1 VGISH
6 ARRRGPVRGFVL
18 LKGASEQRG
27 SQIIGSGV
35 KRRLNGGSSKMAVS
49 DETKELLEQ
58 AKKGKARK
66 FVMITKGTEVIS
78 LVVFKKGSAAQKIKE
93 AKEEGRGT
101 PCYGIITGR
110 GMDINFRLAIDEGFE
125 KAPVKTL
132 SLKKFLEDE
141 ADFKCKPLFEIVKSH
156 DVLLDEDDPLH
167 ARFIKL
173 QPEAMAACDRHPER
187 AEAIGALCTKI
198 GKLLENEDTK
208 AAEAEIVGLENLLK
222 SLGGEHPEPTVPV
235 PEDAPAT
242 TAPNSQSL
250 DVQKTQLAE
259 SLKKLKPAID
269 RAIEVAPGRKSEL
282 FQSMTQIAGEIKQG
296 KVDEAKSNILSLG
309 KLVKGLI
316 EQQAAAPAS
325 VSSGPDPKVTYQALV
340 DKLEPLLNE
349 ARKANPDKSN
359 ALLNL
364 WNYATDQG
372 TDGNYK
378 NANTA
383 LEKLETAI
391 NTALA
396 QAPQKDTDRFGI
408 REGLVA
414 EKVAEL
420 ERYLSDQV
428 AAAKAQ
434 SHANVEAI
442 EQAIEAQ
449 VPDEDAAEIAL
460 AVELEV
466 DDLYEQVKASLDSVL
481 GSHDGQRVLNE
492 IEKWRKTV
500 AASPVVELLKT
511 TKQAF
516 GTDADVLKDFD
527 RLFSVVTEK
536 VKELSQV

>member
-1 VGISH
+1 
-6 ARRRGPVRGFVL
+6 
-18 LKGASEQRG
+18 
-27 SQIIGSGV
+27 
-35 KRRLNGGSSKMAVS
+35 MAVS
-49 DETKELLEQ
+49 DETKDLLDQ

-101 PCYGIITGR
+101 PCHGIITGR
-110 GMDINFRLAIDEGFE
+110 GMDINFRLAIDDGFE

-167 ARFIKL
+167 ARFLKL
-173 QPEAMAACDRHPER
+173 RSDALTACDNHPTR
-187 AEAIGALCTKI
+187 AEEIGKLCEKI
-198 GKLLENEDTK
+198 GKLLEGEDSKT
-208 AAEAEIVGLENLLK
+208 AEKEIGGLENLLK
-222 SLGGEHPEPTVPV
+222 SLGG
-235 PEDAPAT
+235 DAPAPT
-242 TAPNSQSL
+242 MPETDVTPADASSKNQPL

-259 SLKKLKPAID
+259 ALKKLKPGID
-269 RAIEVAPGRKSEL
+269 KAMEVAPGRKSEL
-282 FQSMTQIAGEIKQG
+282 LQSMTQIAGEIKQG
-296 KVDEAKSNILSLG
+296 KVDEAKSNILALG

-316 EQQAAAPAS
+316 AQQAAAPVADN
-325 VSSGPDPKVTYQALV
+325 PDAKTAFQAYV
-340 DKLEPLLNE
+340 DRLEPLLND
-349 ARKANPDKSN
+349 ARKANPEKSN

-372 TDGNYK
+372 AAGNFN

-383 LEKLETAI
+383 LSKLETAI
-391 NTALA
+391 NTAIA
-396 QAPQKDTDRFGI
+396 QAPQKDTDRFQI

-434 SHANVEAI
+434 SHVSVETV

-466 DDLYEQVKASLDSVL
+466 DQLYEEVKASLDKVL
-481 GSHDGQRVLNE
+481 GARDGQRVLDE

-500 AASPVVELLKT
+500 AASPVIGLLQKT
-511 TKQAF
+511 KKAF
-516 GTDADVLKDFD
+516 GADADVMGDFD
-527 RLFSVVTEK
+527 RLFTVVSDK
-536 VKELSQV
+536 VKELSNV